1 MEGLE
6 KIGRL
11 IAIAQDLAQQDLVEK
26 LTELQTRMNRT
37 DTELILPLVGEFSSG
52 KTTLINAL
60 TDSKQLE
67 TATKPTTAT
76 IYQIFFGYDSCRALV
91 MYENGSCEEVADI
104 SQLKNENLH
113 DVVGVNIFDTSTK
126 VPSATVLVD
135 TPGLSSSDPKHRQ
148 ALMDFL
154 PNADAVILVVD
165 INQQITRSLTDF
177 IKDMALVHRPVYLVV
192 TKSDTKAPRERLEVK
207 KYIASNCQIDIS
219 NVACVS
225 AKGGDL
231 TELSVVF
238 DTIRNDKA
246 QILDRVNGERLKVLA
261 QELAVRVTDLL
272 AETASYDKLEE
283 SIKGSKAE
291 LDKLKRNIDN
301 LINDTEAEVRNVE
314 KTICRSFNNT
324 VFERLDSLVVSKCD
338 NFDVAAQS
346 IISSAQSLHLGDYK
360 NKVQEILY
368 EKARNRRLGDN
379 GINLQSLNEIDCY
392 GQTAFSE
399 IPYNLNLNVLGHEY
413 DGFVAGGVKVL
424 ATVGLAAA
432 TVATAGAALAGAG
445 AVAGAGA
452 IASGAGTVGIGKT
465 LITAN
470 VIDSVTDVASMVSNR
485 KLRLDMEKAR
495 HVAREY
501 SSASSKVEG
510 VNQNI
515 GQQLGQKKGIIE
527 GLVSKFTAGM
537 GKPQRQRAI
546 HEYINSI
553 LVPHFE
559 EQMKSVS
566 SGVLSVIKETLNNEA
581 SEIMSQKQQN
591 LEQLEQQY
599 KTSKEEFDARRETL
613 LRYTK
618 ELEVV

>member
-1 MEGLE
+1 MKMK

-11 IAIAQDLAQQDLVEK
+11 IAIAQDLGQQDLVEK
-26 LTELQTRMNRT
+26 LTELQVRMNRT

-76 IYQIFFGYDSCRALV
+76 IYQIFFGYDSCKALV

-104 SQLKNENLH
+104 SQLKNEDLH
-113 DVVGVNIFDTSTK
+113 DVVGVNIFDTSTQ

-165 INQQITRSLTDF
+165 INQQITKSLTDF
-177 IKDMALVHRPVYLVV
+177 IKDMSLVHRPVYLVV
-192 TKSDTKAPRERLEVK
+192 TKSDTKAPADRMEVK

-231 TELSVVF
+231 TELNVVF
-238 DTIRNDKA
+238 DIIRNDKA
-246 QILDRVNGERLKVLA
+246 QILDRVNEHRMKVLA
-261 QELAVRVTDLL
+261 QELSARIVELL
-272 AETASYDKLEE
+272 AETASYEKLEE
-283 SIKGSKAE
+283 SIRDSKSE
-291 LDKLKRNIDN
+291 LDRLKRNIDN
-301 LINDTEAEVRNVE
+301 LIEDTETEVRNVE
-314 KTICRSFNNT
+314 KTICRNFNNT
-324 VFERLDSLVVSKCD
+324 VFERLESLVVSKSD
-338 NFDVAAQS
+338 NFDNAALS
-346 IISSAQSLHLGDYK
+346 IISSAQSLHLGEYK

-392 GQTAFSE
+392 GQMSFSE
-399 IPYNLNLNVLGHEY
+399 IPYNLNLNALGHEY
-413 DGFVAGGVKVL
+413 DGFVTGGVKVL

-452 IASGAGTVGIGKT
+452 IASGAGAIGMGKT

-470 VIDSVTDVASMVSNR
+470 VIDSVTDVAAMVSNR

-495 HVAREY
+495 QVANEY

-510 VNQNI
+510 LNQNM
-515 GQQLGQKKGIIE
+515 GQQVGQKKGIIE
-527 GLVSKFTAGM
+527 GLVSKVTAGM

-546 HEYINSI
+546 HEYIDCT

-559 EQMKSVS
+559 SQMKSVS
-566 SGVLSVIKETLNNEA
+566 SGVLAIIKETLDREA
-581 SEIMSQKQQN
+581 SEVMSQKQQN
-591 LEQLEQQY
+591 LEQMEQQY
-599 KTSKEEFDARRETL
+599 KTSKEEFNARRENL
-613 LRYTK
+613 LGYTK
-618 ELEVV
+618 ELEAM